1 MLESRKSYEFWGN
14 EAGEP
19 DEPERRTWEELSPK
33 EQAAYADAVD
43 LLEGETM
50 HDWWELYQDSLE
62 ER

>member
-19 DEPERRTWEELSPK
+19 DEPERRSWEDLSPE
-33 EQAAYADAVD
+33 EQEAYDWVD
-43 LLEGETM
+43 LVPGETM